1 MLRDE
6 SVYDQCIPCV
16 GQSRLK
22 RGRYSDPGGQKEK
35 DPESE
40 LESLIMRVGEKVIY
54 CYQPCMVA
62 AESVTQLSH
71 LTKLFLVVD

>member
-6 SVYDQCIPCV
+6 SVYNQCVPCV

-54 CYQPCMVA
+54 IIYCCQPCMVA
-62 AESVTQLSH
+62 AESVTQLSR
-71 LTKLFLVVD
+71 LTK

>member
-6 SVYDQCIPCV
+6 SVYDQCVRYV

-40 LESLIMRVGEKVIY
+40 LESLIMRVGEKVY
-54 CYQPCMVA
+54 
-62 AESVTQLSH
+62 T
-71 LTKLFLVVD
+71 